1 MTAYRAVAQAKK
13 LGCRL
18 APPFH
23 LRLVK
28 PNRIQRK
35 IYPAKS
41 ALPPKNWRNT
51 SSESENAVCPRET
64 VCVVNT
70 VTTLGAPFST
80 TGANVVTIPSRV
92 CWGCSATA
100 GNRLM
105 CPHNT
110 AIANNAHALE
120 IPLRMMA
127 LAAKGNRTHNHYR
140 LFFSIWCTNGLSTS
154 DLSQRRSGR
163 AVKIERACSR
173 VSVRRVNRTAS
184 ELVV

>member
-70 VTTLGAPFST
+70 VTTLGATFST

-92 CWGCSATA
+92 CCGCSAMT
-100 GNRLM
+100 GDRLVFT
-105 CPHNT
+105 HNT
-110 AIANNAHALE
+110 VSANRAHDFRILFS
-120 IPLRMMA
+120 IHSF
-127 LAAKGNRTHNHYR
+127 LAKENRTRSRWR
-140 LFFSIWCTNGLSTS
+140 LFL
-154 DLSQRRSGR
+154 DLVSRYECRSYPL
-163 AVKIERACSR
+163 V
-173 VSVRRVNRTAS
+173 TAKR
-184 ELVV
+184 